1 MEWCSAYAYFC
12 EMCINSSLF
21 PVKHCEI
28 SHGQLMV
35 ISVDT
40 IGMDTYILQC
50 TDVKL
55 LTCHKQN
62 KVEHYLH

>member
-1 MEWCSAYAYFC
+1 MNF
-12 EMCINSSLF
+12 SLF

-28 SHGQLMV
+28 LHEQLMV

-40 IGMDTYILQC
+40 ISIDTYILQC

-55 LTCHKQN
+55 LACHKA
-62 KVEHYLH
+62 E